1 MKKIII
7 TLLFGVLL
15 STSCSDEEL
24 RNNGSNVKE
33 GKPAL
38 VSLKMDMA
46 TMGSGKTRAMSPDK
60 EKKIESLRVM
70 IFNNQGDILTN
81 RKYTGDL
88 GTSLDV
94 ETFSGSNCKI
104 CVVANVADG
113 LDSRLEAIYT
123 YLELEDATVAA
134 LELGFGLDDNP
145 LMMTGYAEDV
155 NIQDG
160 ENVLPDAIELKFLAA
175 KVTLKVRDNTPDGQE
190 VTVLGWDVVDAP
202 TSSYLFPATGDVNP
216 DPEINNDAKYWLT
229 TREDNP
235 FDEIDMENKSVTQ
248 ELYLFENRRGGRV
261 DRALPVEEAQYPKMA
276 FDDEDDKGKAWFK
289 PKRATAILISAMHKF
304 GSETKQVSAYIYL
317 GEDNHSNYDI
327 VRGNHYTFNVTVNGL
342 NDIDVDSN
350 VEYYVGDFRV
360 DHGDNLGMDCHPDFR
375 PMRIHASEGV
385 ATMEIVDADGRTYD
399 EDGFDATWL
408 KISPLNLMF
417 HQVKQEA
424 PHDEWQQQTGEPGS
438 FVRAKYIPHKSV
450 RAALADKGGWNTIP
464 EGQEDDDA
472 MTYADATYR
481 MCYKITDIPFSGV
494 TVTNNT
500 LYVYADDFFKNG
512 DDPDGTRSATIRF
525 SFYKGGN
532 GSRPEV
538 KDYIVTQTGY
548 LDLFP
553 KGDQTAAMINT
564 YPVIF
569 NETALRIVGK
579 RTFVFER
586 IEEAALALNPGID
599 PSLQRTTTMQWGYS
613 GTVVYD
619 GPSGHK
625 TEHGQLMTAHTV
637 YTDVEVNWEGINSR
651 LPRNFGKT
659 YREMY
664 GNGKTG
670 GTGPIPN
677 YTKPTVA
684 PYFYP
689 DPAENIY
696 HPIYKS
702 SASRYCHEKNRDM
715 NGDGII
721 DESEANW
728 FMPTHNDLKNQN
740 VRYPDNNQ
748 VYSTSSEEQ
757 TRPEQLIYRVLL
769 KEGGSSAGGPVHG
782 TKTDLLRVRCIR
794 EHKVWAY

>member
-1 MKKIII
+1 
-7 TLLFGVLL
+7 
-15 STSCSDEEL
+15 
-24 RNNGSNVKE
+24 
-33 GKPAL
+33 
-38 VSLKMDMA
+38 
-46 TMGSGKTRAMSPDK
+46 
-60 EKKIESLRVM
+60 M
-70 IFNNQGDILTN
+70 IFNNKGDILTN

-88 GTSLDV
+88 GASLDV
-94 ETFSGSNCKI
+94 ETFSGNNCKI

-123 YLELEDATVAA
+123 YPELEGATITA

-155 NIQDG
+155 NILDG
-160 ENVLPDAIELKFLAA
+160 KNVLLDAIELKFLAA
-175 KVTLKVRDNTPDGQE
+175 KVTLNVRDNTPDGQE
-190 VTVLGWDVVDAP
+190 VTVLGWDVVDIP
-202 TSSYLFPATGDVNP
+202 TSSYVFPATGDVNP
-216 DPEINNDAKYWLT
+216 DPDISNDDKYWLT
-229 TREDNP
+229 TGEDNL

-261 DRALPVEEAQYPKMA
+261 DRSLPSDPDAQYPGMA
-276 FDDEDDKGKAWFK
+276 LDDRNDKGKAWFK
-289 PKRATAILISAMHKF
+289 PKRATAILISAMHKL

-342 NDIDVDSN
+342 NDINVDSN

-360 DHGDNLGMDCHPDFR
+360 DHGDNLDMDCHPDFR
-375 PMRIHASEGV
+375 PMRIHASDGV
-385 ATMEIVDADGRTYD
+385 ATMEIVDINGKTYD
-399 EDGFDATWL
+399 EDGFEATWL

-512 DDPDGTRSATIRF
+512 DDPDGTRRAIIRF
-525 SFYKGGN
+525 SFYKVGN

-553 KGDQTAAMINT
+553 KGDQTADMIRT
-564 YPVIF
+564 YPTIM
-569 NETALRIVGK
+569 NETALRVVGK

-613 GTVVYD
+613 GTVVYG
-619 GPSGHK
+619 GPSGHQ
-625 TEHGQLMTAHTV
+625 TQHGQLMTANTV
-637 YTDVEVNWEGINSR
+637 YTDVEVNWEGVNSR

-728 FMPTHNDLKNQN
+728 FMPGFNDFQNQH
-740 VRYPDNNQ
+740 VRYPNNNQ
-748 VYSTSSEEQ
+748 IYSTCSEEQ
-757 TRPEQLIYRVLL
+757 VQPEKWIYMVRYTEDGLTDRQTRIV
-769 KEGGSSAGGPVHG
+769 
-782 TKTDLLRVRCIR
+782 KTDLLRVRCIR
-794 EHKVWAY
+794 DNNVWFYNYE